1 VPEIA
6 ESIKIAVLRG
16 GVGREREV
24 SLQSGRCVADALRD
38 AGAEVIESDIRPDDL
53 TILDQP
59 DIDVFFIA
67 LHGRFGED
75 GQLQQILDDRGL
87 TYTGSDAQA
96 SRLAFDKV
104 VSKRLFAE
112 SGVPVAPTVEY
123 PPDANPANIQAQL
136 QGLGDR
142 FVVKPICDGSSVGV
156 HIVDGPAE
164 AVASAQKVAAELGDC
179 MIEPFIA
186 GPELTVGILGRQT
199 LPIIEIRPK
208 TQFYDY
214 QAKYIDDHTQYLF
227 DTVSDEHL
235 STRIHQSALACFD
248 ALDCRDFA
256 RVDFILAEDAT
267 PYVLEIN
274 TIPGFTTHSLLP
286 KAAAQAGFPMADLC
300 LRIARDAF
308 SRKSSTAKR

>member
-1 VPEIA
+1 MR
-6 ESIKIAVLRG
+6 IAVLRG

-24 SLQSGRCVADALRD
+24 SLQSGCCVADALRD
-38 AGAEVIESDIRPDDL
+38 GGAEVIESDIRPDDL
-53 TILDQP
+53 TILDRP

-75 GQLQQILDDRGL
+75 GQLQQILDERDL
-87 TYTGSDAQA
+87 AYTGSAARA

-104 VSKRLFAE
+104 ASKKRFAE
-112 SGVPVAPTVEY
+112 AGVPVAPTVEY

-136 QGLGDR
+136 QGMGDR

-156 HIVDGPAE
+156 HIVD
-164 AVASAQKVAAELGDC
+164 SAAAALALAQEVTGEFGDC
-179 MIEPFIA
+179 MIEPFIT

-227 DTVSDEHL
+227 DTVADETL
-235 STRIHQSALACFD
+235 KARIHELALTCFD

-286 KAAAQAGFPMADLC
+286 KAAAHAGFPMTDLC
-300 LRIARDAF
+300 RRIARDAF
-308 SRKSSTAKR
+308 SRKSSTANR